1 MSRSTHANPWTQT
14 LVALGW
20 VALVSIMAPAPAT
33 AQEPIDSIV
42 ALVDEDVILK
52 SELDQAINMI
62 VMEIDMR
69 GQSRPPR
76 QVLEEQVLER
86 LIRTKLQ
93 VLRAEATGI
102 RASDVDIDRAL
113 EQLAAANQMSLSQL
127 RQAMISD
134 GMDFDEFRNQIGDEI
149 VANELRRRVGSGA
162 ENVSETDIDILLASD
177 QFGGQEYNLSQ
188 IALAVSETASPQ
200 EASEAEA
207 RAREILE
214 ELAQGLDF
222 SEAAITYSQSPDA
235 LEGGNVGW
243 RGLSEMPPVF
253 ADMVQGMSVGDV
265 SDLLRTPN
273 GYIILKVN
281 DIREA
286 QPIIVTEYRARHIMV
301 EPSELL
307 SRDEAEARVRELRQ
321 RIVDGEDFG
330 ELARRFSTDESSA
343 NLGGLLEW
351 IPVNGLGPAF
361 EQEITQLS
369 VGELDVSL
377 SEPFQTQM
385 GWHLLL
391 LEDTREMDRTV
402 EATRDRAR
410 NILFNRRAEEEVES
424 FLRQLRSEAFVEIR
438 L

>member
-1 MSRSTHANPWTQT
+1 MSISIDAKALRLSALMLLTLMGCGG
-14 LVALGW
+14 LVAQTVL
-20 VALVSIMAPAPAT
+20 
-33 AQEPIDSIV
+33 AQDPIDRIV
-42 ALVDEDVILK
+42 ALVDEDVILQ

-62 VMEIDMR
+62 VMDIDAR

-113 EQLAAANQMSLSQL
+113 EQLAASNQMSLAQL
-127 RQAMISD
+127 RQAMIAD
-134 GMDFDEFRNQIGDEI
+134 GMDFDEFRSQIGDEI
-149 VANELRRRVGSGA
+149 VANELRRRVGSSA
-162 ENVSETDIDILLASD
+162 ENITETDVDILLASD
-177 QFGGQEYNLSQ
+177 QFGGQEYLISQ

-200 EASEAEA
+200 EANAAEA
-207 RAREILE
+207 SARAILAEI
-214 ELAQGLDF
+214 ADGLDF
-222 SEAAITYSQSPDA
+222 AEAAITYSQSADA

-243 RGLSEMPPVF
+243 RSLSEMPPMF
-253 ADMVQGMSVGDV
+253 ADMVQSMGPGDV
-265 SDLLRTPN
+265 SGLIRTPN

-281 DIREA
+281 DIRDQ
-286 QPIIVTEYRARHIMV
+286 QPIIITEYRARHIMV

-307 SRDEAEARVRELRQ
+307 SRDEAKARVEELRE
-321 RIVDGEDFG
+321 RIVAGEAFAD
-330 ELARRFSTDESSA
+330 LARRFSTDESSS
-343 NLGGLLEW
+343 NLGGLLDW

-361 EQEITQLS
+361 EQEITKLE
-369 VGELDVSL
+369 VGDLEVSL

-402 EATRDRAR
+402 EATRDQAR
-410 NILFNRRAEEEVES
+410 NILFNRRAEEEVEK
-424 FLRQLRSEAFVEIR
+424 FLRQLRSEAFVEVR